1 MCEEQEDFMIRKIR
15 KKKNKLWI
23 YSRILYLTVIVG
35 VCIWIY
41 LSQYQLV
48 VEKYTVISPKI
59 QETIRVVQLSDLH
72 NRSFGKDN
80 EKLIKMVEELTPDI
94 ICMTGDML
102 NRNEESLDVVENL
115 VKQLSDMAP
124 VYFSYGNHEEDY
136 EDYYQTSIRD
146 KIEKAGATVLD
157 NESIETVI
165 GNTMI
170 NIGGA
175 SQYGMI
181 EPRGNGDEYQFLKQY
196 EESDDFKLL
205 LCHIPAGMLL
215 WRGLEL
221 WNVDLVLSG
230 HEHGGQIIVPGIG
243 GLYSQDEGF
252 FPEYTE
258 GIFTENGHT
267 LILSRGLGSGNIV
280 PRINNT
286 SEIVCINLEPSA

>member
-1 MCEEQEDFMIRKIR
+1 
-15 KKKNKLWI
+15 
-23 YSRILYLTVIVG
+23 
-35 VCIWIY
+35 
-41 LSQYQLV
+41 
-48 VEKYTVISPKI
+48 
-59 QETIRVVQLSDLH
+59 
-72 NRSFGKDN
+72 
-80 EKLIKMVEELTPDI
+80 
-94 ICMTGDML
+94 
-102 NRNEESLDVVENL
+102 
-115 VKQLSDMAP
+115 
-124 VYFSYGNHEEDY
+124 
-136 EDYYQTSIRD
+136 
-146 KIEKAGATVLD
+146 
-157 NESIETVI
+157 
-165 GNTMI
+165 
-170 NIGGA
+170 
-175 SQYGMI
+175 MI
-181 EPRGNGDEYQFLKQY
+181 EPRGDGDEYQFLKQY

>member
-136 EDYYQTSIRD
+136 E
-146 KIEKAGATVLD
+146 KARHRAPDGAY
-157 NESIETVI
+157 
-165 GNTMI
+165 
-170 NIGGA
+170 GA
-175 SQYGMI
+175 
-181 EPRGNGDEYQFLKQY
+181 R
-196 EESDDFKLL
+196 
-205 LCHIPAGMLL
+205 
-215 WRGLEL
+215 
-221 WNVDLVLSG
+221 
-230 HEHGGQIIVPGIG
+230 
-243 GLYSQDEGF
+243 
-252 FPEYTE
+252 
-258 GIFTENGHT
+258 
-267 LILSRGLGSGNIV
+267 
-280 PRINNT
+280 
-286 SEIVCINLEPSA
+286 